1 MFLDK
6 NEQPIEMHKRFS
18 KHHKNEETNNSDI
31 DYEQIVSELERSY
44 SSLQSINNNGS
55 AFSTLVSLQ
64 LEPESL
70 APSTTTK
77 GESHDQHFVMNEQFQ
92 AIQLAQILE
101 KTAFELRVYS
111 KRKFQRFTPKLR

>member
-1 MFLDK
+1 MMSLDK

-55 AFSTLVSLQ
+55 AFSSVASLQ
-64 LEPESL
+64 P

-77 GESHDQHFVMNEQFQ
+77 GENHDQHFVMNEQFQ

-111 KRKFQRFTPKLR
+111 KRKFQRFTPKIR